1 MKYEKRSLSKI
12 NGILSDTVAEE
23 GGWGKRI
30 SKDQEFEAKLG
41 NMTKYCLKN
50 FF

>member
-1 MKYEKRSLSKI
+1 MKYEKRSLSEI

-50 FF
+50 LF